1 MGNVPEIASKIKQN
15 LKSGADTFLS
25 EWGIFA
31 LLILAS
37 LGSFGL
43 GRLSALEAAKP
54 LITVSEAFQTAMGG
68 PLIQG
73 GMVVASSRG
82 ETYSYPWCAGAS
94 QISPAN
100 QRIFASAEAAKKAGY
115 RPAKNCK
122 GLE

>member
-1 MGNVPEIASKIKQN
+1 MTNIQELGQEI
-15 LKSGADTFLS
+15 KSGADTFLA

-43 GRLSALEAAKP
+43 GRLSAVEAAKP
-54 LITVSEAFQTAMGG
+54 LIALSEASQTALAG

-73 GMVVASSRG
+73 GMVVASQGG
-82 ETYSYPWCAGAS
+82 ETYSYPWCAGAGR
-94 QISPAN
+94 IAPAN
-100 QRIFASAEAAKKAGY
+100 QRVFASADSAKKAGY